1 MVAMLCRTAGQS
13 RVRSHGASYFR
24 NLVNTTNTAGELS
37 LEMDQSKAWK
47 FVEDLI
53 DRRTYPRERRALYTL
68 ILTTFGPLPSPLFP
82 LSDSTFAVTLDLFIV
97 LVPWCLGALVLDLF
111 SIQVMIP
118 IHYLLTSISRSK
130 YSLRTSSYSS

>member
-1 MVAMLCRTAGQS
+1 MLCRTAGQS

-47 FVEDLI
+47 FVEDLN
-53 DRRTYPRERRALYTL
+53 DTRTYPRERPDLYTL

-97 LVPWCLGALVLDLF
+97 FVCALVLDLF